1 MATDVVMPQMGESI
15 AEGTITKWLVK
26 VGDRVERD
34 QPLFEISTDKVDAE
48 IPSPVA
54 GVMLEIRHAEGATVP
69 ISQVV
74 AVIGEAGEQPGAAPA
89 ATAPAQSD
97 QPAPAAVAA
106 VPASAPAQPSGAPG
120 PAPAAAPATSAPAA
134 AAPAAPAPTSA
145 PAAAGGPAPAAG
157 DGVPPAAAP
166 QGQFDY
172 DLVIVGSGPGG
183 YVAGIRAGQL
193 GLKVAVVE
201 KDPKLGGTCLHRGC
215 IPTKAL
221 LHSAEVLDTLRKAES
236 FGVVAG
242 EPRLDVARAH
252 EYKRNVVAKNAR
264 GIEGLFKKN
273 KVSWVKG
280 RGRLRGAHTVE
291 VTAEDGSVQQLQTRY
306 VMVATGSVP
315 RDIPVA
321 PADGKRIVNSDHV
334 LELERVPKSI
344 VVLGAGAVGTEFA
357 SIFRSFGAEVTL
369 VEMLPRLLPV
379 EDEEVSAE
387 LAKHFKKRGIE
398 SLVEA
403 KLTRVEEAGDGV
415 KVTLA
420 HKGKERAI
428 EAELLLVAVG
438 RAPVTE
444 GIGLEEVGIER
455 ERGYL
460 QVNGVMQTAVPN
472 VYAIGDVVAGTP
484 WLAHVAS
491 AQGIL
496 AVEHM
501 AGREVRPLNYELVP
515 GVTFCDPEVASVGL
529 TEAEARSR
537 GYDVQVGKF
546 PFGALGK
553 AAIVGKTE
561 GFVKVVREK
570 KYDQVLGV
578 HILGVHA
585 TDLIAEACAALQLE
599 TTAEELFRAIHAHPT
614 LGEAMMEAAHA
625 SHGHAIHF

>member
-1 MATDVVMPQMGESI
+1 MGESI

-48 IPSPVA
+48 IPSPAA
-54 GVMLEIRHAEGATVP
+54 GVLLEIRHAEGATVP
-69 ISQVV
+69 VSQVV
-74 AVIGEAGEQPGAAPA
+74 AVLGEAGEKPG
-89 ATAPAQSD
+89 
-97 QPAPAAVAA
+97 
-106 VPASAPAQPSGAPG
+106 
-120 PAPAAAPATSAPAA
+120 AA
-134 AAPAAPAPTSA
+134 AAPAAQAAQASPAASA
-145 PAAAGGPAPAAG
+145 PQPAAAKPA
-157 DGVPPAAAP
+157 PPAAAP
-166 QGQFDY
+166 VAAPAPAPSPAAAAAAPARPPAPAPSAPAAGRGAVPAPAQPEGQFDY

-201 KDPKLGGTCLHRGC
+201 KDAKLGGTCLHRGC

-221 LHSAEVLDTLRKAES
+221 LHTAEVLETLRKAEG

-242 EPRLDVARAH
+242 EPKLDVAKAH
-252 EYKRNVVAKNAR
+252 EYKRGVVAKNAR

-273 KVSWVKG
+273 KVTWV
-280 RGRLRGAHTVE
+280 RGFGKLAGPHTVE
-291 VTAEDGSVQQLQTRY
+291 VTGEDGQPQRLQTRY

-315 RDIPVA
+315 REIPIA
-321 PADGKRIVNSDHV
+321 KADGKRIVNSDHV

-357 SIFRSFGAEVTL
+357 SLYRSFGAEVTI

-387 LAKHFKKRGIE
+387 LAKHFRKRGIE
-398 SLVEA
+398 SLVDA

-415 KVTLA
+415 RATVE
-420 HKGKERAI
+420 HKGKERTL
-428 EAELLLVAVG
+428 EAELLLVAIG
-438 RAPVTE
+438 RAPLTE
-444 GIGLEEVGIER
+444 GIGLEALGIER

-460 QVNGVMQTAVPN
+460 RVNGVMQTAVPH

-501 AGREVRPLNYELVP
+501 AGKPVRPLNYELVP

-529 TEAEARSR
+529 SEAEARAR

-561 GFVKVVREK
+561 GFVKVVRET
-570 KYDQVLGV
+570 KYDEVLGV
-578 HILGVHA
+578 HIIGVHA